1 MHHNTP
7 QTCLPAQTRNSLC
20 CREAL
25 YDSWWIY
32 RTAGVKLIGGELPD
46 DGTITNHEQQLK
58 KDILYVNHVTCT
70 AYRMNSR
77 LSIKGT
83 FLQGKEGSVI
93 LNSSRGPEFISRFS
107 EQDQSYCKM
116 FLLYIYRVVD
126 TLIRSRSERWSAA
139 YVSSTCCP
147 RGSRSHDPAC
157 VAYASYRLG
166 YTGRNLKQGFF
177 TFQWRSCQLGW
188 LTMSLEFGLFV
199 VAEGTLLRSEF
210 PVPHALQATHRNTEG
225 RVWDICR
232 SNGRLTKTGIDLKN
246 IPPYICY
253 FLGFQLSQRIFIREK
268 TLSYIGDRSVDTL
281 AQELSW
287 FNL

>member
-93 LNSSRGPEFISRFS
+93 LNSSRGPEFSFS
-107 EQDQSYCKM
+107 NRTNHTVRC
-116 FLLYIYRVVD
+116 FCFTYIAWWI
-126 TLIRSRSERWSAA
+126 LWSAA
-139 YVSSTCCP
+139 ALSAGLQRTFWAHVVPEEVGAMTLP
-147 RGSRSHDPAC
+147 VLRTPPIRWAI
-157 VAYASYRLG
+157 LG
-166 YTGRNLKQGFF
+166 
-177 TFQWRSCQLGW
+177 
-188 LTMSLEFGLFV
+188 
-199 VAEGTLLRSEF
+199 
-210 PVPHALQATHRNTEG
+210 
-225 RVWDICR
+225 
-232 SNGRLTKTGIDLKN
+232 GI
-246 IPPYICY
+246 
-253 FLGFQLSQRIFIREK
+253 
-268 TLSYIGDRSVDTL
+268 
-281 AQELSW
+281 
-287 FNL
+287 